1 MNEYEFTLCLKRSDD
16 IFIFRITQSKM
27 NRFLLF
33 LVCRILMTYYGNANK
48 LVHHTWKRHT
58 TLWNADLFHL
68 TEVRLALPS
77 KKRWQHTA
85 TSVLWNNILSL
96 LQIKMLFTVSH
107 AIKTLTS
114 AEAMFKMSPLALDA
128 STKMGAPLLHCS
140 INDTLISR
148 ILRCQNMFTKLIK
161 RSWFDVCTGL

>member
-1 MNEYEFTLCLKRSDD
+1 MNMNLHRVSKEVMTFLYLESLNQKWTDFYYFWSVESWWHITWMLINLFT
-16 IFIFRITQSKM
+16 TPE
-27 NRFLLF
+27 
-33 LVCRILMTYYGNANK
+33 
-48 LVHHTWKRHT
+48 KRHT

-96 LQIKMLFTVSH
+96 LQIKMLFTVSN